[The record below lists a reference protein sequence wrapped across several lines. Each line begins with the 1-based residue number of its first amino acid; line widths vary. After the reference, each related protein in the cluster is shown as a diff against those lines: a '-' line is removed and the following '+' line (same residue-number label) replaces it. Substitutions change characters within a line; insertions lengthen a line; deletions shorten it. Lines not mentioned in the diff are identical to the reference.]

1 MVENPPVD
9 ATPELPASRVFGRV
23 VVGVDGTP
31 KSFEACRQV
40 AALAEPE
47 AAIEAVAVVHL
58 ADTANPGGGAPP
70 VADELQRD
78 AEQALEEAVRILGP
92 RARPRFVNG
101 FVAEALLREVEQAGA
116 GVVAIGSHGHHRATE
131 IMIGGVAGELLH
143 EAPCSVLVARPPS
156 RTADLRGPIVV
167 GLDGSSEGEAA
178 LAAARELAARLGVAL
193 RVVVASR
200 GKQLDLAR
208 VHSLAPG
215 AEEIAE
221 HPLAVLLE
229 ASRDAALVVVGSRG
243 LHGLRALGSVSER
256 VAYQAACSVLVV
268 RAAPD
273 A

>member
-1 MVENPPVD
+1 
-9 ATPELPASRVFGRV
+9 
-23 VVGVDGTP
+23 
-31 KSFEACRQV
+31 
-40 AALAEPE
+40 
-47 AAIEAVAVVHL
+47 
-58 ADTANPGGGAPP
+58 

-92 RARPRFVNG
+92 RAQPLFVNG
-101 FVAEALLREVEQAGA
+101 FVTEALLRVVEQAEA
-116 GVVAIGSHGHHRATE
+116 TLVAIGSHGHHRATE

-143 EAPCSVLVARPPS
+143 EATCSVLVARPASAAAFP
-156 RTADLRGPIVV
+156 GPIVV
-167 GLDGSSEGEAA
+167 GIDGSSEGEAA
-178 LAAARELAARLGVAL
+178 LAASRELATRLDVAL
-193 RVVVASR
+193 RVVVANR

-221 HPLAVLLE
+221 HPLPALVD

-256 VAYQAACSVLVV
+256 VAHRAACSVLVV

-273 A
+273 G